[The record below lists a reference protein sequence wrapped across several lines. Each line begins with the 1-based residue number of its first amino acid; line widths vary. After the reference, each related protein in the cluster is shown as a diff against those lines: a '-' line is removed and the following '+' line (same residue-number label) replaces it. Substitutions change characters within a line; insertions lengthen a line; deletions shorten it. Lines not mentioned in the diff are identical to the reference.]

1 MLDHRASVMVASP
14 PAGLA
19 LGLAVWLLFGRGTTV
34 DVAQNLQ
41 TRLSALPTGT
51 QGVLASDADAIAQVI
66 AKPLF
71 ALTTG
76 PGAVAEIAIKL
87 EGVARS
93 PGRVAALLSIG
104 GKPAQWVEQGGS
116 IEGVVLQDVAG
127 SKVVVDTP
135 LGLREVKLGET
146 TGPAPPTQGAAD
158 TSAPQEMP
166 PGYRS
171 PPPPASAPAMGG

>member
-1 MLDHRASVMVASP
+1 MVALP

-19 LGLAVWLLFGRGTTV
+19 LGLAVWLVVGRGVTE
-34 DVAQNLQ
+34 DAIQILRA
-41 TRLSALPTGT
+41 RLNAMPTGT
-51 QGVLASDADAIAQVI
+51 HASPGSDADAIAQAV

-76 PGAVAEIAIKL
+76 PGAVAEVAIRL

-93 PGRVAALLSIG
+93 PGRIAALLSIG
-104 GKPAQWVEQGGS
+104 GKPAQWVAQGEMS
-116 IEGVVLQDVAG
+116 EGVVLQDVTG
-127 SKVVVDTP
+127 SKVIVDTP
-135 LGLREVKLGET
+135 LGLREVKLGES
-146 TGPAPPTQGAAD
+146 TGPAQGAAD
-158 TSAPQEMP
+158 ISAPQEIP